1 MYKINVWALF
11 TIINGHKASLHG
23 IYSSF
28 HKALEAEEK
37 HKVEFP
43 EDVKLT
49 LVKMIELDKDPMYI
63 PLELREYYDG
73 D

>member
-11 TIINGHKASLHG
+11 TIRGHNASIYG
-23 IYSSF
+23 IYSTF
-28 HKALEAEEK
+28 LKALHAEEK
-37 HKVEFP
+37 YRVEFP
-43 EDVKLT
+43 EDIKLT

-63 PLELREYYDG
+63 PLELREYYEG

>member
-1 MYKINVWALF
+1 MYKINVWALI
-11 TIINGHKASLHG
+11 TINGHKASLYG
-23 IYSSF
+23 IYSTF

-43 EDVKLT
+43 EDIKLT

-63 PLELREYYDG
+63 PLELREYYDE